1 MFTLVG
7 IELYKIFK
15 KWRSYI
21 GFIAITILIVIV
33 ELAIKMEGQRSINFM
48 TRDLQQSFIF
58 VGSLLNSYFVSYLI
72 LNSLA
77 IHIPFL
83 ITLVTGDLLAGEA
96 TAGTYRLLVTRPI
109 SRFTIVTSKFLAG
122 IFYTFLLILWL
133 SIMSLGLGTIIF
145 GTGELLVAGSN
156 GIVILASH
164 DKVHIE
170 SSGFAMLPRDGMYTS
185 PLSFLKNEYT
195 ALYVKDEVLDGHNT
209 SVIKIIPLND
219 KGDLILTTLWVDL
232 SKEVIRKVESTTKI
246 NGTFTLVLNYGNNI
260 KYPLPASMIFSFNSG
275 QVNTPFDP
283 DEGGSPGRKRKAPK
297 IIEGKV
303 FINYSGYIVN
313 KGIPDRIF
321 EKEKEKT
328 NK

>member
-83 ITLVTGDLLAGEA
+83 ITLVAGDLLAGEA

-156 GIVILASH
+156 GIVILASN
-164 DKVHIE
+164 DVIWRFLLAYLFAVLSMGVVASLAFLFSALVENAIGPIITTMAIIIIFIIISAINVSVFQSIKPFLFTNYMNDWRSFFNSPMDTAEIIKSTVILSAHIVVLY
-170 SSGFAMLPRDGMYTS
+170 GA
-185 PLSFLKNEYT
+185 
-195 ALYVKDEVLDGHNT
+195 ALFIFQRKD
-209 SVIKIIPLND
+209 
-219 KGDLILTTLWVDL
+219 ILT
-232 SKEVIRKVESTTKI
+232 
-246 NGTFTLVLNYGNNI
+246 
-260 KYPLPASMIFSFNSG
+260 
-275 QVNTPFDP
+275 
-283 DEGGSPGRKRKAPK
+283 
-297 IIEGKV
+297 
-303 FINYSGYIVN
+303 
-313 KGIPDRIF
+313 
-321 EKEKEKT
+321 
-328 NK
+328 